1 MFPGISIMAV
11 DFMFRFCEYAQYF
24 TLNYPSQLLSLS
36 LSIVILISP
45 LLLPSSTSTLELSL
59 PPLSSSLVFLIMRI
73 MCSFMVA
80 DGIVYITGISKC
92 KFFE

>member
-1 MFPGISIMAV
+1 MAV
-11 DFMFRFCEYAQYF
+11 DSLFRFCEYAQYF
-24 TLNYPSQLLSLS
+24 TLNFPSPLLSLS

-45 LLLPSSTSTLELSL
+45 LLLPSYTSTLELSL

-80 DGIVYITGISKC
+80 DGIVNITVISECTFLNKGNS
-92 KFFE
+92 